1 MGRSVRSPRRG
12 LRGGRLPLKL
22 LDVTEFYSPTGGGV
36 RVYLET
42 KARWLAENTDV
53 GHVVAV
59 PGSDDGRR
67 TTDHG
72 PTWYSVSGFRAP
84 ASPGYHILTNARR
97 LREII
102 LAEQPDVIEMGSHIL
117 APWVLKRALRGLDIP
132 VVGFLHTDVRGYYVE
147 HGLRRATDG
156 GRRAAGWLLKWYL
169 RKAFDRCST
178 VIAPSEYARGVLTWA
193 GIENTAVVPH
203 GIETSDRR
211 LGIGDRGPG
220 LDETVRGVE
229 RPLALYA
236 GRLSQEK
243 GLGTVLRALPALHRE
258 ISLHT
263 VIVGDGHLRAELE
276 AFASQNPHLLTVLP
290 YERDRDALTRLHA
303 AADVFL
309 APCPYETFGLAA
321 VEPMAVGTPV
331 VGAAGGAIGE
341 LIEQTGGGV
350 SFRPGDPEALARA
363 LIESIRRHQELG
375 ERAREQVAERYGID
389 HTMPKLVAV
398 YAKALRA

>member
-1 MGRSVRSPRRG
+1 M
-12 LRGGRLPLKL
+12 
-22 LDVTEFYSPTGGGV
+22 
-36 RVYLET
+36 
-42 KARWLAENTDV
+42 AENTDV
-53 GHVVAV
+53 RHVVAI

-72 PTWYSVSGFRAP
+72 PTWYSISGFRAP

-102 LAEQPDVIEMGSHIL
+102 LAEQPDVIELGSHIL

-193 GIENTAVVPH
+193 GIENTVVVPH
-203 GIETSDRR
+203 GIETWDRKQ
-211 LGIGDRGPG
+211 GI
-220 LDETVRGVE
+220 DEMVRGVE

-263 VIVGDGHLRAELE
+263 VMVGDGHLRAELE

-321 VEPMAVGTPV
+321 VEAMAVGTPV
-331 VGAAGGAIGE
+331 VGAAAGAIGG
-341 LIEQTGGGV
+341 LIEQTEAGV
-350 SFRPGDPEALARA
+350 AFRPGDSESFGHA
-363 LIESIRRHQELG
+363 LIECIERGRGLG
-375 ERAREQVAERYGID
+375 ERAREQVAERYRID

-398 YAKALRA
+398 YANALRA